1 MPAGREWFPQRPSLR
16 TLASATTLW
25 HVYPSRYGP
34 LDANPNS
41 KARLA
46 LVGTHGMFYAADTLA
61 GALWE
66 TVLRNVEPDPHRRVM
81 ISPGSLSGMRAV
93 PVSLLRN
100 DVNLLPLGQP
110 ELREL
115 FPADSEEA
123 REVAALLN
131 DPNHSNTHG
140 VARRIY
146 EDLVRHGFTEMP
158 VLSWPSRQLN
168 SSTIY
173 LAYSPPMD
181 NSWWGVAGV
190 PLELDDP
197 KSGHAAVHETLRN
210 HGFDWTPLATDA
222 APPGPD

>member
-16 TLASATTLW
+16 SLASTTKLW
-25 HVYPSRYGP
+25 HVYSSSYGP
-34 LDANPNS
+34 LDANPKS

-46 LVGTHGMFYAADTLA
+46 LVGTHGMFYAASTLA

-66 TVLRNVEPDPHRRVM
+66 TVLRNVEPDPFRRVL
-81 ISPGSLSGMRAV
+81 ISSGSLSGMRAV

-110 ELREL
+110 ELRDL
-115 FPADSEEA
+115 FPVDSEEA

-140 VARRIY
+140 VARRIH
-146 EDLVRHGFTEMP
+146 EGLVRHGITEMP

-168 SSTIY
+168 GATVY

-181 NSWWGVAGV
+181 DSWWRVEGEPV
-190 PLELDDP
+190 ELDDP
-197 KSGHAAVHETLRN
+197 NSGHPAVHETLRS
-210 HGFDWTPLATDA
+210 HGFSWTPLATDA
-222 APPGPD
+222 ASPGPV